1 MAVQL
6 KRVYDDADA
15 SDGFRVLVDR
25 LWPRGVT
32 KERAAVDLWLKD
44 VAPSPEL
51 RTEWHHSPGRF
62 DEFAERY
69 RAELAGNPA
78 TTQLRE
84 LIAAH
89 PTVTLL
95 YGSKDQ
101 ESNHARVLEEFL
113 AAGEA

>member
-6 KRVYDDADA
+6 KRVYDDADDA
-15 SDGFRVLVDR
+15 DGFRILVDR

-51 RTEWHHSPGRF
+51 RTEWHHNPGRF
-62 DEFAERY
+62 DEFANLY

-78 TTQLRE
+78 IAQLRD

-95 YGSKDQ
+95 YGAKDP
-101 ESNHARVLEEFL
+101 EANHARVLKDFVESR
-113 AAGEA
+113 